1 VEEGKSMGIAQNSK
15 QKPINSKEDKRLPY
29 QKPAI
34 IYHGVVTT
42 RAGSPTGVIGDPEKS
57 GVDPSD
63 LFGDGG

>member
-1 VEEGKSMGIAQNSK
+1 MCTVQNPR
-15 QKPINSKEDKRLPY
+15 QKRKEDRRLPY

-34 IYHGVVTT
+34 IYQGTITT
-42 RAGSPTGVIGDPEKS
+42 RAGSPATITGDPEDA

>member
-1 VEEGKSMGIAQNSK
+1 MCIGQNIK
-15 QKPINSKEDKRLPY
+15 QKPVDNKKEDKRLPY

-34 IYHGVVTT
+34 IHHGVITT
-42 RAGSPTGVIGDPEKS
+42 RAGSTTGLIGDPEKS